1 MAIGRKSIVT
11 EITVLN
17 QSNPASPFVVRVQAN
32 KNYGIC
38 DILVGTKVPQEIVD
52 KKTGKKKTIMK
63 FFPTSRPTSVV
74 SDFQGRQYND
84 AYVMEHL
91 HNVLFKTLNF

>member
-1 MAIGRKSIVT
+1 MELTIRNDENPKSPYKVK
-11 EITVLN
+11 
-17 QSNPASPFVVRVQAN
+17 VQAN

-38 DILVGTKVPQEIVD
+38 NILVGTKIPQEIVD
-52 KKTGKKKTIMK
+52 KKTGKKKIITV
-63 FFPTSRPTSVV
+63 FSPTFRPTTVL

-91 HNVLFKTLNF
+91 SNILYKTLNTNE